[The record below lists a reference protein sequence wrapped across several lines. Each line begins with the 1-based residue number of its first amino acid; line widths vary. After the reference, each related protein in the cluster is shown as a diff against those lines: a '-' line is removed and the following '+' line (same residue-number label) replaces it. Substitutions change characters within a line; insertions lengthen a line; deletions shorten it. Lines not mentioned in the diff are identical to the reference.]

1 MIFVKIIL
9 WFIIP
14 LAYFLFI
21 SVSFVE
27 FKSLGDANSFQ
38 LLSNLNNKIFYW
50 TGIGGW
56 LFPYFMKKPVVWLIE
71 KEYLYANEIH
81 QYSIL
86 VSVTLL
92 GMACVSV
99 LWKCIFLMTKI

>member
-1 MIFVKIIL
+1 
-9 WFIIP
+9 
-14 LAYFLFI
+14 
-21 SVSFVE
+21 
-27 FKSLGDANSFQ
+27 
-38 LLSNLNNKIFYW
+38 
-50 TGIGGW
+50 
-56 LFPYFMKKPVVWLIE
+56 MKKPVVWLIE
-71 KEYLYANEIH
+71 KEHPYTNEIH